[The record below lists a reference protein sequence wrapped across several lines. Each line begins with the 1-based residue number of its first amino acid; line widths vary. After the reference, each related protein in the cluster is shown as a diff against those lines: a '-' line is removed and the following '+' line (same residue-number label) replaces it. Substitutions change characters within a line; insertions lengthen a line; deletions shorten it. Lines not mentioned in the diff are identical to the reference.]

1 MGSYINDQVM
11 VSIMAHCDENQQR
24 ALARGGEIGAWARN
38 TSRARLAREWEGVD
52 PKEVPADY
60 QAYTPGGDWQQ
71 SRGAYVPAGQED
83 AINPEEFL
91 KNQSGFLI
99 GNPDTCIETLEQ
111 YEAMGVDGVMCS
123 LQQGPTTHQEAMN
136 TIRLF
141 GEYVIPHFREKEQKA
156 ASRK

>member
-1 MGSYINDQVM
+1 METGSNHAVRM
-11 VSIMAHCDENQQR
+11 
-24 ALARGGEIGAWARN
+24 
-38 TSRARLAREWEGVD
+38 SRPVRKTQLTLR
-52 PKEVPADY
+52 
-60 QAYTPGGDWQQ
+60 
-71 SRGAYVPAGQED
+71 
-83 AINPEEFL
+83 
-91 KNQSGFLI
+91 NQSGFLI